1 MKLFTFVAHSSVG
14 AKYERSERSIFH
26 LNNAIIIG
34 AFFSLA
40 RLSWESDQSRGFCIE
55 LGIDMGNTDIKK
67 MQFGPSCIKR
77 RSRIWLRR
85 IETKPPLLQSIA
97 CWTVNGG
104 PHGQD
109 DGRSDDGR
117 CNFLIVRILS
127 VFAPH
132 KPQGGANSPNVAR
145 QAILLHLCLFSNQAS
160 PQKNFQNLPTKY
172 TTKHAEANT
181 L

>member
-1 MKLFTFVAHSSVG
+1 MSGTLNSKIKLVQLQQRIVLH
-14 AKYERSERSIFH
+14 I
-26 LNNAIIIG
+26 

-55 LGIDMGNTDIKK
+55 LGIDMRNAD
-67 MQFGPSCIKR
+67 IKR